1 MQDTPSFSMPD
12 METKAKLDKAAEI
25 LTAHMDQALL
35 ECVEGGLERDHFNAA
50 VVATLLQTMETSLG
64 GSAQV
69 AGALHEM
76 AHMAAQA
83 AERDAQAK

>member
-12 METKAKLDKAAEI
+12 METKGKLDKAAEI
-25 LTAHMDQALL
+25 ITTHMDQALK
-35 ECVEGGLERDHFNAA
+35 ECVEAGLDRDHFNAG